1 MVPLNELS
9 ACTDAAI
16 CATEEKLTRLW
27 SSSSHFIIFFI
38 TTTASHET
46 ENSFSMSFFVREF
59 LLYKK
64 KYKMS
69 FRTFW
74 VMGTQKV
81 GNSRQKLTKKLGYHR
96 LSAFVA
102 TAIPGFAP

>member
-1 MVPLNELS
+1 
-9 ACTDAAI
+9 
-16 CATEEKLTRLW
+16 
-27 SSSSHFIIFFI
+27 
-38 TTTASHET
+38 
-46 ENSFSMSFFVREF
+46 MSFFVREF

-69 FRTFW
+69 FRSFW

-96 LSAFVA
+96 LLGIKVSKR
-102 TAIPGFAP
+102 TYDSKTTLWLG